1 MSKLLC
7 LSFLSLALAA
17 CAPSEPSEPC
27 AALCMSSLVEYE
39 PGYTPLPQP

>member
-7 LSFLSLALAA
+7 LSFLSLTLAA
-17 CAPSEPSEPC
+17 CARPEPSEPC

-39 PGYTPLPQP
+39 PGYAPSPQP